1 MLSFFD
7 FIEISP
13 FKQIYSI
20 GFIRK
25 RYEDYISFFFQRANS
40 NFNGTVVILLY

>member
-1 MLSFFD
+1 MLIFFD

-25 RYEDYISFFFQRANS
+25 RYKDYISFFFKEQI
-40 NFNGTVVILLY
+40 TILTGQ

>member
-1 MLSFFD
+1 MLIFLD
-7 FIEISP
+7 FIEISL

-25 RYEDYISFFFQRANS
+25 RYEDYISFFSKSKFQ
-40 NFNGTVVILLY
+40 F

>member
-1 MLSFFD
+1 MLIFFD

-25 RYEDYISFFFQRANS
+25 RYKDYVSIFSKSKLQF
-40 NFNGTVVILLY
+40 